1 MSAARGPAGRRGGGA
16 AGGPCRPALP
26 ASRTRRTACATSRR
40 IRHGA
45 SAPVGPVGGS
55 PHARRARVRP
65 AARLRRRVTRPARA
79 SACA

>member
-1 MSAARGPAGRRGGGA
+1 MSAARGARGGGA
-16 AGGPCRPALP
+16 AGGPCRPRALP
-26 ASRTRRTACATSRR
+26 ASRTRQTACATSRR

-65 AARLRRRVTRPARA
+65 AARPRRRVTRPARA

>member
-1 MSAARGPAGRRGGGA
+1 FVFFVVPCSASSEAVQFPLRGPRQGGISGR
-16 AGGPCRPALP
+16 
-26 ASRTRRTACATSRR
+26 
-40 IRHGA
+40 

-65 AARLRRRVTRPARA
+65 AARPRRRVTRPARA

>member
-1 MSAARGPAGRRGGGA
+1 MSAARGPAGRRA
-16 AGGPCRPALP
+16 AGRPCRPRALP

-45 SAPVGPVGGS
+45 SAPVGPS
-55 PHARRARVRP
+55 ADRRARVRP

>member
-1 MSAARGPAGRRGGGA
+1 GGGRA
-16 AGGPCRPALP
+16 RAPRALP

-65 AARLRRRVTRPARA
+65 AARPRRRVTRPARA